1 MSWKLALWPTE
12 FMPSTTNLHYI
23 EQFST
28 GADTSAYNV
37 TNTFDFEF
45 DNAYADHN
53 VYTDHNTTIK

>member
-1 MSWKLALWPTE
+1 
-12 FMPSTTNLHYI
+12 MPSTTNLHYI

-37 TNTFDFEF
+37 TNKFDFEF